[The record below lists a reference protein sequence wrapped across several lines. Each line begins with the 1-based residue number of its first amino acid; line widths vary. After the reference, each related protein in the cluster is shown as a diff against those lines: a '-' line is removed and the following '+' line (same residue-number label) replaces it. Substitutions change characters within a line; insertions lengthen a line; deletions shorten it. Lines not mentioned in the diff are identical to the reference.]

1 MSKVAFVFPGQGAQ
15 YVGMG
20 RDIVEHYTKANKI
33 FQSASNI
40 LGYDIKK
47 ICFEGPE
54 EELKKTENTQPA
66 ILTTCIAIA
75 QVLIE
80 GGITPDVSAGLSLGE
95 YASLVIAGVIDF
107 EDAVL
112 LVKKRGKYMQEA
124 VPIGLGTM
132 AAILGL
138 ERSILEND
146 VLEKAQESGIVGA
159 ANFNSPGQIVIS
171 GEVNAVAK
179 ACEIAKEMGA
189 VKAVPLAVSA
199 PFHCSM
205 LIPAGEKLAM
215 ELENTSFNEFKVP
228 VISNA
233 TADYYPGKGSVKELL
248 TRQVSNSILWED
260 TVVRMIKDGVDTFI
274 EVGPGNTLS
283 KFIKRISRN
292 LKTKVFIYNIEDS
305 ESLKKIIKEG

>member
-20 RDIVEHYTKANKI
+20 RDIVENYTKADKI

-40 LGYDIKK
+40 LDYDMKK
-47 ICFEGPE
+47 MCFEGPE

-80 GGITPDVSAGLSLGE
+80 EGIKPGVSAGLSLGE
-95 YASLVIAGVIDF
+95 YASLVIAGVMDF

-124 VPIGLGTM
+124 VPLGLGTM

-146 VLEKAQESGIVGA
+146 VLEKAQKFGIVGA

-215 ELENTSFNEFKVP
+215 ELGNISFNEFKIP
-228 VISNA
+228 VISNT
-233 TADYYPGKGSVKELL
+233 TADYYPGKEAVKELL

-283 KFIKRISRN
+283 KFIKRIARN